1 LKEKIMRFNL
11 RTALSTLTSLMTVA
25 ILAGCAGMPS
35 AAPVDC
41 TITELTSSCPAW
53 IRQ

>member
-1 LKEKIMRFNL
+1 LKENIMRFNL
-11 RTALSTLTSLMTVA
+11 LATIAALLAAAT
-25 ILAGCAGMPS
+25 LAGCAEMPS

-41 TITELTSSCPAW
+41 TITELTSSCPTW